1 MKKYSLFFGSF
12 FVFFLFVPCPKSL
25 SIGNALFCFFWPRS
39 VWGPFGLHFFSYAKR
54 KKGEPWEKKKMP
66 GYEFTQSELERYG
79 IISKNTEYFAA
90 GRTGPTGP
98 LGPLGPVGNSGLV
111 PPVSEAQTKVFTE
124 TSQAV
129 SVVAVVSS
137 IAGSIIGII
146 FLVLLFRLIRGR
158 NVVVQ
163 VNPYDGPYGYRP
175 RSSFR

>member
-1 MKKYSLFFGSF
+1 
-12 FVFFLFVPCPKSL
+12 
-25 SIGNALFCFFWPRS
+25 
-39 VWGPFGLHFFSYAKR
+39 
-54 KKGEPWEKKKMP
+54 MP